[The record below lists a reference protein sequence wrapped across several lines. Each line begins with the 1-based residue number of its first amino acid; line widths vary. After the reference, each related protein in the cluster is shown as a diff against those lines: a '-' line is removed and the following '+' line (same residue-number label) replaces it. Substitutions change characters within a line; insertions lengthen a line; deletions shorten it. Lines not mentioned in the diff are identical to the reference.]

1 MKILLLVVVF
11 ISIFTI
17 VLSMFPG
24 TVLTLRLMCVLG
36 WLSVCILSI
45 KKYERTRM
53 KTILWR

>member
-24 TVLTLRLMCVLG
+24 TILTLRLMSVLG

-45 KKYERTRM
+45 KSM
-53 KTILWR
+53 KEID

>member
-45 KKYERTRM
+45 KSM
-53 KTILWR
+53 KELE